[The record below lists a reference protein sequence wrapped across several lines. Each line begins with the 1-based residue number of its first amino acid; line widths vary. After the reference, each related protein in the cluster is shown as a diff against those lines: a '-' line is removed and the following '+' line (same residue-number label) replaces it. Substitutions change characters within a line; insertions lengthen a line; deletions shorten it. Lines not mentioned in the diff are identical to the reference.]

1 MDLLGR
7 KLQMKNMGLFFDLIN
22 EIKTTLAEAQMIDS
36 LSALSGRVET
46 AVNMLCQ
53 VAEKMDESVR
63 GEAVLRAYAFAN
75 LFLEATGDVIM
86 AWMLLWRA
94 AIAEKKLEKAVEGK
108 EADFYKGQLNS
119 AEFFIS
125 GFLPVTMGKMASIM
139 DLCSAAINISDT
151 SFGGR

>member
-1 MDLLGR
+1 
-7 KLQMKNMGLFFDLIN
+7 MKNMGLFFDLIN
-22 EIKTTLAEAQMIDS
+22 EIKTTLAEAQMINS
-36 LSALSGRVET
+36 LSALAGKVET

-75 LFLEATGDVIM
+75 PFLEATGDVIM

-94 AIAEKKLEKAVEGK
+94 AIAEKKLEKGVEGK